1 MFANLGLGLEHF
13 VFSFKKGRGMGKK
26 LSDAD
31 LLKKKQ
37 QALIIC
43 LSQAKF
49 GMNNLNNFLITSC
62 HYVRG
67 TIK

>member
-31 LLKKKQ
+31 LLKEVTS
-37 QALIIC
+37 LNY
-43 LSQAKF
+43 LSKS
-49 GMNNLNNFLITSC
+49 GKIWDE
-62 HYVRG
+62 
-67 TIK
+67 

>member
-31 LLKKKQ
+31 LLKKKTTS
-37 QALIIC
+37 LNY
-43 LSQAKF
+43 LSKS
-49 GMNNLNNFLITSC
+49 GEIWDE
-62 HYVRG
+62 
-67 TIK
+67 